1 MLCNTMTKDDYSSQR
16 RRFLKTIGG
25 AATVSMVAGCLG
37 DNEGADGT
45 TTTSD
50 SGGEETTTSGG
61 NGGGSSDG
69 ALKIGVYGPFS
80 GPASNIGDALKK
92 GAQLAA
98 KEINANGPGPQMEL
112 YFGDSESE
120 PAKGRSA
127 VEFLIDEEG
136 VDMIAGGFHSDV
148 SLAVVEVTAAK
159 GVPQMISNSVS
170 AAINEKMESQDM
182 RNVFKMSPPS
192 EAYGLGWQQFLDGM
206 QESGDGYFPFDNKR
220 IAMIGETTS
229 YGTSVMDATASYLEE
244 GGWNVVSKDEVSV
257 DETNF
262 TSLLTRIRSNDPDIV
277 WAVQTAPSA
286 GANLIKQFRQTGFD
300 QTHFMH
306 TFVPSNPETINLAGD
321 AANGVLWMTN
331 IGVVPKLSKEIGL
344 ADAWQSEYGAAVPG
358 SSGSLS
364 YDNLKIVAK
373 VMESIGGKAELSVES
388 WEQAVIDL
396 EPHTGSAGMFDWTED
411 GPFHQALWG
420 KDTVPAL
427 ASQIVDQ
434 ENQVIWPF
442 ELSDT
447 EIDNSLYE

>member
-1 MLCNTMTKDDYSSQR
+1 MTKDEYSSQR

-45 TTTSD
+45 TTTSGA
-50 SGGEETTTSGG
+50 GGDETTTSGGG
-61 NGGGSSDG
+61 NGGGSSGD
-69 ALKIGVYGPFS
+69 ALKVGVYGPFS

-98 KEINANGPGPQMEL
+98 KEINASDSDTQLEL

-170 AAINEKMESQDM
+170 AAINEKIESQDM

-206 QESGDGYFPFDNKR
+206 QEAGDGYFPFDNKR

-244 GGWNVVSKDEVSV
+244 GGWNVVSQDEVAV

-331 IGVVPKLSKEIGL
+331 IGAIPKLTKEIGL
-344 ADAWQSEYGAAVPG
+344 ADAWQSEYGGAVPG

-364 YDNLKIVAK
+364 YDNLKIVDK
-373 VMESIGGKAELSVES
+373 VMAEIGGKANLSVET

-396 EPHTGSAGMFDWTED
+396 DPHTGSAGMFDWTED

-434 ENQVIWPF
+434 QNNVVWPF